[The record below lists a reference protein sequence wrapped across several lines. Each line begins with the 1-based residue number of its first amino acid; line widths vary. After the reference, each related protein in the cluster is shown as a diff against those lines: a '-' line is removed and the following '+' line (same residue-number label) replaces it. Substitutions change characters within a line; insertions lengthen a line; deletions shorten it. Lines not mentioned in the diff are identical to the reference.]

1 MFFTL
6 GSDGKFKAMSNGL
19 AMKYMKMKSMEPMEE
34 EDDEMEDEVE
44 QEELYMKDPKTGE
57 FVKVAQDT
65 TIKKT
70 SASFKRAIGD
80 TAAQMKKAEEIGLK
94 GQSDLLKKRME
105 EKKKALMEAKKQ
117 L

>member
-19 AMKYMKMKSMEPMEE
+19 AMKYMKMKAMEPA
-34 EDDEMEDEVE
+34 EDDMEDEVE

-57 FVKVAQDT
+57 FVKVSEDT